1 MRCMVLGPVLL
12 LTRHPQT
19 VRGPPGRPTHSAPGP
34 VTGAPSTHPARRAWC
49 ALGSRQQPP
58 SRARRWREAY
68 QRLHPAQYILDK
80 YAGRRYVVLVCDSD
94 EVPRREVVAD
104 LRGPLYGRTAD
115 ALYLEMR
122 FLYYNFR
129 CQTKPRCRRSAAR
142 HDVPKLHVARA
153 PCHAK

>member
-1 MRCMVLGPVLL
+1 MVRP
-12 LTRHPQT
+12 RK
-19 VRGPPGRPTHSAPGP
+19 RAAAAEPG
-34 VTGAPSTHPARRAWC
+34 AR
-49 ALGSRQQPP
+49 L
-58 SRARRWREAY
+58 RRWREAY